1 MRVLDDHEPRRLAR
15 AIELAGAVL
24 DNGTAIE
31 ELSASATTAWP
42 E

>member
-1 MRVLDDHEPRRLAR
+1 MRVLDDHGPRRLAR

-24 DNGTAIE
+24 DNGAALPATA
-31 ELSASATTAWP
+31 ATAGR